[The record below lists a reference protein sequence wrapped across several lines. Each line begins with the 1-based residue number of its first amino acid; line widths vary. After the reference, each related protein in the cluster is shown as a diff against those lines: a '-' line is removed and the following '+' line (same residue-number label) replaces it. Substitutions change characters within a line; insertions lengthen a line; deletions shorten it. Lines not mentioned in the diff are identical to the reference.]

1 MRSFATQIQH
11 FILSCLQYD
20 SSRLPRWRQPLVG
33 YLVSI
38 FFIIGSVTLD
48 TLGRSSHLLTLIP
61 GLGLYFYFTTVI
73 ITFFWGFGPSMLALL
88 SGFLVVDYFYIQ
100 PTADALHYDALE
112 DLANAAAF
120 IIAGMLTVI
129 VVHRREAAHIRAQT
143 NESIAQQSQQQL
155 ENFIGIVC
163 HELKTPIAAAS
174 GRIQFAERKLRRY
187 DTIHPL
193 DLDSYHMEIITEA
206 KNLLESAVKDI
217 NVQTHLIDD
226 LLDSSR
232 FHSQQ
237 LQLDKRPCLLAQIV
251 REVVER
257 ERYIAPTRVIHLT
270 LLANEDDTCIQGDPN
285 RISQVVT
292 NYLNNALKYSPV
304 EKPVHI
310 TLKLEDQAAWVLVRD
325 EGPVLPEE
333 EHQRIWDRF
342 YRVSG
347 IEVQRNAGIPYA
359 GLGVGLYICCT
370 IIELHQ
376 GQVGL
381 WSQPSAGSTF
391 WFTLPLFQKKNQQE

>member
-1 MRSFATQIQH
+1 MRSFVAQAQRL
-11 FILSCLQYD
+11 ILSCLQYD
-20 SSRLPRWRQPLVG
+20 SSHLPRWRQPLVG
-33 YLVSI
+33 YLVSV
-38 FFIIGSVTLD
+38 FFIIGSVALN
-48 TLGRSSHLLTLIP
+48 LFGQSSHLLTIIP
-61 GLGLYFYFTTVI
+61 GIGLYFYFITVI
-73 ITFFWGFGPSMLALL
+73 ITFFWGFGPSILALL
-88 SGFLVVDYFYIQ
+88 SGFLIVDYFYIQ
-100 PTADALHYDALE
+100 PVADVLHYDALE

-120 IIAGMLTVI
+120 IIAGTLTVI
-129 VVHRREAAHIRAQT
+129 VVHQREAAHIRAQV
-143 NESIAQQSQQQL
+143 NESVAQESQQQL

-187 DTIHPL
+187 DAIQPL
-193 DLDSYHMEIITEA
+193 DLGSYHTEIVTEV

-232 FHSQQ
+232 FHTQQ
-237 LQLDKRPCLLAQIV
+237 FQLNKRPCSLAQIV
-251 REVVER
+251 QEVVER
-257 ERYIAPTRVIHLT
+257 EHYSAPTRAIELT
-270 LLANEDDTCIQGDPN
+270 LLANEDDVCVLADPD
-285 RISQVVT
+285 RISQVLT
-292 NYLNNALKYSPV
+292 NYLTNALKYSSA
-304 EKPVHI
+304 EQPVHV
-310 TLKLEDQAAWVLVRD
+310 TLKLEDQIARVLVHD
-325 EGPVLPEE
+325 KGPGLPAK
-333 EHQRIWDRF
+333 EHQHIWDRF

-347 IEVQRNAGIPYA
+347 IEVQRNAGISYA
-359 GLGVGLYICCT
+359 SLGVGLYICCT